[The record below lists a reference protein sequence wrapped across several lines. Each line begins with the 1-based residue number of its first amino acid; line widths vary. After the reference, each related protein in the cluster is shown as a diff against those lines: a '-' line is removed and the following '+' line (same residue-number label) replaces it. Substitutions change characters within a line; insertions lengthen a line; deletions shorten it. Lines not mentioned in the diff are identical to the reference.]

1 MHEYDAQQFL
11 CLLFE
16 LDSLVDGRYDA
27 DTLVVDELRAAMFQ
41 TLNGICACYGIPSP
55 REIFKFRRHRRS
67 IDLLIEARRAL
78 EVPNARRREF
88 LVGKSPELDVA
99 ESICSLIAPSIEQL
113 DQMIAE
119 QLGIVGKNV
128 PDDDVVSRGGYR
140 HVALQKVMAESF

>member
-1 MHEYDAQQFL
+1 MHEYDSQQFL
-11 CLLFE
+11 SMLFE
-16 LDSLVDGRYDA
+16 LDSLVEGRYDA

-55 REIFKFRRHRRS
+55 RQLFAFRRPRRS

-88 LVGKSPELDVA
+88 LVGKSPELYVA
-99 ESICSLIAPSIEQL
+99 ESICALIAPSIEHL

-119 QLGIVGKNV
+119 QLGIEGKNAA
-128 PDDDVVSRGGYR
+128 DEDVVSRGGYR
-140 HVALQKVMAESF
+140 HAALQNVMAESF